1 MHSKL
6 VIVTFKIFRI
16 GFKLIVEGVNGVE
29 YFTANG
35 QYFGSLWVT
44 VHFLRYGG
52 LTGLLKIRYRC

>member
-1 MHSKL
+1 MHSKP
-6 VIVTFKIFRI
+6 VIVTFKTFRI

-44 VHFLRYGG
+44 VHFFYATAG
-52 LTGLLKIRYRC
+52 